1 MHLSKFSETIS
12 LHTSLYN
19 SLIVEAGSN
28 SFGKFGRT
36 AVIPRVIYLNTHS
49 AKSLV
54 PVRHDIYL
62 QGIVVLFY

>member
-49 AKSLV
+49 AKK
-54 PVRHDIYL
+54 P
-62 QGIVVLFY
+62 GPGPP